1 MHGKKIYIL
10 FAILGMAVLIVCFV
24 VGALNQLDWLILT
37 GFGVCA
43 ADFII
48 VGAIYSVKFI
58 RGLNAELK
66 ENAQK
71 ERTPET
77 EPELLDRIN
86 SSTDK
91 EESLKAQAVYY
102 SGGAENAGELIASAF
117 GFTKEGKEAFKK
129 ASTGEKAK
137 VIILFV
143 WFGITLLTFFV
154 GITLSNLKIQPAGFI
169 TMGVGGG
176 SFFLTIIGAVTYSLI
191 ERRIYFN
198 SKPSKMTAPSKRKIR
213 MGVVKRCEIHSQHK
227 AGGRTPR
234 ISGTLYQIWVWTSDK
249 EPLVRLICSKR
260 YQKYDKVRFYE
271 GRGLRIKRRI
281 IEE

>member
-1 MHGKKIYIL
+1 MHGRKLYIL
-10 FAILGMAVLIVCFV
+10 VALLGMAVLIVCFV
-24 VGALNQLDWLILT
+24 VGALKQLDWLILT

-48 VGAIYSVKFI
+48 VGITYGIRFI
-58 RGLNAELK
+58 RELNKELK
-66 ENAQK
+66 ENAAK
-71 ERTPET
+71 ERTAET
-77 EPELLDRIN
+77 ESELLDRIN
-86 SSTDK
+86 SSTDR

-102 SGGAENAGELIASAF
+102 GGGADNAGELIASAF

-129 ASTGEKAK
+129 STTGEKAK
-137 VIILFV
+137 VIILFL

-169 TMGVGGG
+169 TMGAGGG
-176 SFFLTIIGAVTYSLI
+176 SFFLTIIGAVIYSSV
-191 ERRIYFN
+191 ERRVYFN
-198 SKPSKMTAPSKRKIR
+198 SKPTRGTASVGEKIR
-213 MGVVKRCEIHSQHK
+213 TGVVKRCEIHSQHK
-227 AGGRTPR
+227 TGNRTPR

-260 YQKYDKVRFYE
+260 YQKYDKVSFYE
-271 GRGLRIKRRI
+271 GHGLRKKRRI

>member
-1 MHGKKIYIL
+1 
-10 FAILGMAVLIVCFV
+10 MAALIVCFV
-24 VGALNQLDWLILT
+24 VGALKQLDWLILT

-48 VGAIYSVKFI
+48 VGITYGMRFI
-58 RGLNAELK
+58 RELNKDLK
-66 ENAQK
+66 ENAAK
-71 ERTPET
+71 ERTAET
-77 EPELLDRIN
+77 ESELLDRIN
-86 SSTDK
+86 SSTDR

-102 SGGAENAGELIASAF
+102 GGGADNAGELIASAF

-129 ASTGEKAK
+129 STTGEKAK
-137 VIILFV
+137 VIILFL

-169 TMGVGGG
+169 TMGAGGG
-176 SFFLTIIGAVTYSLI
+176 SFFLTIIGAVIYSSV
-191 ERRIYFN
+191 ERRVYFN
-198 SKPSKMTAPSKRKIR
+198 SKPTRGTASVGEKIR
-213 MGVVKRCEIHSQHK
+213 TGVVKRCEIHSQHK
-227 AGGRTPR
+227 TGNRTPR

-260 YQKYDKVRFYE
+260 YQKYDKVSFYE
-271 GRGLRIKRRI
+271 GHGLRKKRRI